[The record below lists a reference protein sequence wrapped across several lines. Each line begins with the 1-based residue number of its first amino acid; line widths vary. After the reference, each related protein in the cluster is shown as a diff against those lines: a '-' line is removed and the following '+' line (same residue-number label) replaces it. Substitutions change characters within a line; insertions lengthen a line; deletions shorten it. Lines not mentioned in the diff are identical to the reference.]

1 MEVRWSLPAAAGTV
15 SSRSAIGAQVVAAY
29 AAWPSGPQ
37 ITGARRPA
45 VRATF
50 TKRAWKGRPEGLP
63 CGTALTL
70 GVACYTLINV
80 NQWIGGSTVRK
91 PVIAMVSRIPITKA
105 RINLGQLAKRAHLN
119 NEYFILEKDGIPV
132 IGIMDADEMED
143 YLELRDPK
151 VRAQIRQSN
160 KDIRA
165 GRTQPAEKLLQSL
178 VASAA
183 RPSRRGSE

>member
-1 MEVRWSLPAAAGTV
+1 L
-15 SSRSAIGAQVVAAY
+15 
-29 AAWPSGPQ
+29 
-37 ITGARRPA
+37 
-45 VRATF
+45 
-50 TKRAWKGRPEGLP
+50 
-63 CGTALTL
+63 
-70 GVACYTLINV
+70 
-80 NQWIGGSTVRK
+80 RK
-91 PVIAMVSRIPITKA
+91 PSTAIVNRIPITKA

-151 VRAQIRQSN
+151 VKAQIRDSN

-165 GRTQPAEKLLQSL
+165 GRTRPAEKLLHEL

-183 RPSRRGSE
+183 KPPRRRVK